1 MEMLAFVSAFGCGV
15 VLGVYIM
22 TQFEKRAERV
32 RLQQLL
38 ELEDNITQ
46 LRELKDIYKNNQ
58 CTCKDKKK

>member
-1 MEMLAFVSAFGCGV
+1 MEMLAFVSAFGRGV

-22 TQFEKRAERV
+22 TQFEKKAERV

-58 CTCKDKKK
+58 CTCKNKKT